1 MNLIEKQ
8 PDIDKIYLYAKG
20 LCEGKYQYLI
30 KTRKKVG
37 MNHHNNPRAYIEY
50 SNDMHVVYENINCYN
65 PDKEN
70 KILIVLDD
78 IIADIIYNKKL
89 D

>member
-1 MNLIEKQ
+1 
-8 PDIDKIYLYAKG
+8 
-20 LCEGKYQYLI
+20 
-30 KTRKKVG
+30 
-37 MNHHNNPRAYIEY
+37 MNHHNNPRAYTEY
-50 SNDMHVVYENINCYN
+50 SNDMHVVHENINCYN